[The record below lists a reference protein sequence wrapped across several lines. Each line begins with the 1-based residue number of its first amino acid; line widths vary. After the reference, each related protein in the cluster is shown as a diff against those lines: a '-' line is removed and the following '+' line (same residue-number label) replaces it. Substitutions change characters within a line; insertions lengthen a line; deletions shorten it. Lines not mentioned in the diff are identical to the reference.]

1 MYGTGSN
8 TGLYFS
14 FERLDDGVLVADGLC
29 GSVWHSAYLC
39 DDQKSGLRIQD
50 TQGFTYEMLTEVI
63 RLIREKYPTMDIVGL
78 IEKDNIK
85 SIGLF
90 EKLGFQQ
97 ECFAESIYSYVYVL
111 YA

>member
-1 MYGTGSN
+1 
-8 TGLYFS
+8 
-14 FERLDDGVLVADGLC
+14 
-29 GSVWHSAYLC
+29 
-39 DDQKSGLRIQD
+39 
-50 TQGFTYEMLTEVI
+50 MLTEVI

-111 YA
+111 YLYQIDYLPCLDSNQIAQYILL

>member
-1 MYGTGSN
+1 
-8 TGLYFS
+8 
-14 FERLDDGVLVADGLC
+14 
-29 GSVWHSAYLC
+29 
-39 DDQKSGLRIQD
+39 
-50 TQGFTYEMLTEVI
+50 MLTEVI